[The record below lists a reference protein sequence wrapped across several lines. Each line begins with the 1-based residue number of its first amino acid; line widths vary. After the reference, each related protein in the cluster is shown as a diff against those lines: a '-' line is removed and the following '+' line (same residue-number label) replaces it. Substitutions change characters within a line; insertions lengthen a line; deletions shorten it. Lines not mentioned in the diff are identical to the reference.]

1 MTYSKIYVSTSKW
14 ALSSISW
21 ARSRVGIRVRVSDLA
36 LLLLLL
42 KRVPVW
48 PPASVSNVHARTV
61 VINMRKKPRTKGAPG
76 KNGRLESDVVNALK
90 RNANTRGPI
99 PDAMALAP
107 YSAP

>member
-1 MTYSKIYVSTSKW
+1 M
-14 ALSSISW
+14 
-21 ARSRVGIRVRVSDLA
+21 RVSDLA

-42 KRVPVW
+42 LKRMPVW

-99 PDAMALAP
+99 PDAMALEP